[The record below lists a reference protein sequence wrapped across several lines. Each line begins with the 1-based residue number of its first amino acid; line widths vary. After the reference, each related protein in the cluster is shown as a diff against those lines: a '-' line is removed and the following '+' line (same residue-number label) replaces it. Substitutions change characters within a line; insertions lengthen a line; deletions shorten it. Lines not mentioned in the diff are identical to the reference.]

1 MRRLIYGACLLSPL
15 TAWASNQAGFTLALV
30 SIGQLSVVATEAIFT
45 RTLLMRE
52 KEETP
57 QLTQTAGA
65 TYPRFLAPLAIPLRV
80 TSSFSFRYHPVTH
93 RFAQHEGTDYAAPRL
108 TPVLASEVGIVVEA
122 DAHPFAGN
130 YVVLQ
135 HPGGWRS
142 RYLHLDKI
150 IVTVGQKVARGNLIA
165 LSGNTGR
172 STGPHLHFELS
183 WRGHLVDGEKY
194 LSSSAHYANIPSQ
207 QAILPEPKPALP
219 KVIMIAEIAGK
230 KKVIIKYQGKTVFAS
245 PNQTVFGTY
254 KVVMQS
260 GRYRLQNMTPT
271 G

>member
-1 MRRLIYGACLLSPL
+1 MRRLIFGACLLSPL
-15 TAWASNQAGFTLALV
+15 AGLASDQAGFTLALV
-30 SIGQLSVVATEAIFT
+30 SIGKLSELPSQYIFT
-45 RTLLMRE
+45 PPLLMTNK
-52 KEETP
+52 KEAP
-57 QLTQTAGA
+57 QLTRAAGA

-108 TPVLASEVGIVVEA
+108 TPVLASEEGIVVEA
-122 DAHPFAGN
+122 DTHSFAGN

-150 IVTVGQKVARGNLIA
+150 IVAVGQKVARGKLIA

-183 WRGHLVDGEKY
+183 WRGHLVNGEKY
-194 LSSSAHYANIPSQ
+194 LSSSAHYANQPSVQ
-207 QAILPEPKPALP
+207 TIARDPKPAAP
-219 KVIMIAEIAGK
+219 KVTMIAEIAGK
-230 KKVIIKYQGKTVFAS
+230 KKVIIKYQGKTVLAN
-245 PNQTVFGTY
+245 PNQIVFGNY
-254 KVVMQS
+254 KVVMRS
-260 GRYRLQNMTPT
+260 GRYKLQNMTPT

>member
-1 MRRLIYGACLLSPL
+1 MSPL
-15 TAWASNQAGFTLALV
+15 TGSASNQAGFTLALV
-30 SIGQLSVVATEAIFT
+30 SIGQLSVVTTEEIFT
-45 RTLLMRE
+45 PALLMRE
-52 KEETP
+52 KEKTP
-57 QLTQTAGA
+57 LLAQMAGT

-80 TSSFSFRYHPVTH
+80 TSSFRFRYHPVTH

-108 TPVLASEVGIVVEA
+108 TPVLASEQGIVVEA
-122 DAHPFAGN
+122 DTHPFAGN

-150 IVTVGQKVARGNLIA
+150 IVTMGQKVARGNLIA

-172 STGPHLHFELS
+172 TTGPHLHFELS
-183 WRGHLVDGEKY
+183 WRGHLVNGEKY
-194 LSSSAHYANIPSQ
+194 LSSSAHYANLHSV
-207 QAILPEPKPALP
+207 QAIARAPKPAVP

-230 KKVIIKYQGKTVFAS
+230 KKVIIKYQGKTIFAS
-245 PNQTVFGTY
+245 PNQTVFGNY